1 MIDSEAK
8 RRWPFQRPWANVS
21 FVVLVTI
28 ICLYLLSIVT
38 QLLVKPGGGLG
49 QKNVTITEV
58 ESSVRRAATRM
69 GLDVSA
75 VDCRESSRNEWHCAV
90 RLADGDVIG
99 GSATWHESQHT
110 LGVNVQ
116 TGSR

>member
-1 MIDSEAK
+1 MAESETN
-8 RRWPFQRPWANVS
+8 RRWPFRRWWANVS
-21 FVVLVTI
+21 LVVVAVVLS
-28 ICLYLLSIVT
+28 LYLLGVVV

-69 GLDVSA
+69 GSDVSA
-75 VDCRESSRNEWHCAV
+75 VDCRESSRNEWRCGV
-90 RLADGDVIG
+90 RLTDGDVVS

-116 TGSR
+116 AGSH